1 MAALSAHAGHHTR
14 TRSRSVLFFPPLGLL
29 DMRLWKIL
37 MQNTLPTPSNL
48 SPPCLNDANL
58 PLEDRLHNLVSKY
71 SLQRH
76 FDRRHPLPY
85 SVCLAVTVDSVM
97 HFKNLETIVHEINIS
112 GKI

>member
-1 MAALSAHAGHHTR
+1 
-14 TRSRSVLFFPPLGLL
+14 
-29 DMRLWKIL
+29 
-37 MQNTLPTPSNL
+37 MQNALPTPSSL

-58 PLEDRLHNLVSKY
+58 SLEDRVHSLGSKY

-97 HFKNLETIVHEINIS
+97 HFKNLETIVHGINIS
-112 GKI
+112 DKI